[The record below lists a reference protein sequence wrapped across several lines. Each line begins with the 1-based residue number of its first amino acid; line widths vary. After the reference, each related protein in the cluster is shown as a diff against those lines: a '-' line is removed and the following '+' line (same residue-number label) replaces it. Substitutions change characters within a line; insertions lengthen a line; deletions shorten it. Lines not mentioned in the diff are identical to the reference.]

1 MSLTDASGC
10 SQRKIFLDFPP
21 FWRFSALYGSWAAQ
35 APGSVKKIEINTC
48 FDKLVPWVNIKR
60 GSIGMKKD
68 LLFEIG
74 TEEIP
79 AGFVPRALASLKAAL
94 EGRLSSGRLE
104 FDSIMTMGTPRR
116 LALMVKG
123 LTDSQPDARVE
134 VRGPNT
140 KAAFDEG
147 GKPTRALEGFARAQG
162 VKLKDI
168 KVVKTDKG
176 EHVLAVKEVK
186 GEKTLR
192 ILPGI
197 LKEVLSIE
205 MFAKSMRWG
214 AYDVSFARPV
224 HWILALYGGRKVGF
238 EFGHLK
244 SSDKTFGHRFLSPD
258 GKRGKK

>member
-140 KAAFDEG
+140 KAALDEG

-176 EHVLAVKEVK
+176 EHVLAVGGKGGEDVK
-186 GEKTLR
+186 DTARDIKGGPLNRDVRQVHALGRLR
-192 ILPGI
+192 RIVR
-197 LKEVLSIE
+197 K
-205 MFAKSMRWG
+205 AG
-214 AYDVSFARPV
+214 ALDTR
-224 HWILALYGGRKVGF
+224 ALRRQNG
-238 EFGHLK
+238 
-244 SSDKTFGHRFLSPD
+244 
-258 GKRGKK
+258 